1 MTNTNF
7 LICLYL
13 KELLGLIG
21 YDTQSHRENPAA
33 ASHVQ
38 YRQSERGESA
48 LQLQTRSDSVPQ
60 VISDYR
66 LHSSCEAR

>member
-1 MTNTNF
+1 M
-7 LICLYL
+7 
-13 KELLGLIG
+13 
-21 YDTQSHRENPAA
+21 
-33 ASHVQ
+33 Q

-66 LHSSCEAR
+66 LHSRQDENQNAHPITSGYRIENEICNHEVIILRSESVA